1 MESHNSIL
9 LIKTAVISRMVKQS
23 RRKQRQSRKQRKSQR
38 QSRRSQRGG
47 AAPFDA
53 PYEALAGAARAAAQ
67 VAPLD
72 RYISDL
78 PGLIP
83 KQGGGHYRQ
92 RGGEPDPSGNNVMMM
107 NMNSPDSVWAGGAQG
122 GGRYRQRNG
131 SGNAPRPGF
140 VNVSLTNAPAPS
152 APVKP
157 SNNAVRVGNNVLV
170 GGSAPFG
177 DPYTYKLNGGRRYRR
192 KNKKSRR
199 QRSQRGGN
207 APFDAP
213 YSLGFKLPGVNE
225 QFASEGSV
233 NSLYSQN
240 RGAQGY

>member
-1 MESHNSIL
+1 
-9 LIKTAVISRMVKQS
+9 MVKQH
-23 RRKQRQSRKQRKSQR
+23 KSRKQLKSRKQKR
-38 QSRRSQRGG
+38 QSRRNRRNQRGG
-47 AAPFDA
+47 AAAFDA
-53 PYEALAGAARAAAQ
+53 PYEALTDPARDAAQ

-72 RYISDL
+72 RYIAAL

-83 KQGGGHYRQ
+83 R
-92 RGGEPDPSGNNVMMM
+92 
-107 NMNSPDSVWAGGAQG
+107 QG

-131 SGNAPRPGF
+131 NGSIN
-140 VNVSLTNAPAPS
+140 TNAPIILTNTQPL
-152 APVKP
+152 
-157 SNNAVRVGNNVLV
+157 NMT

-177 DPYTYKLNGGRRYRR
+177 DPYTYKLNGGRRRSLR
-192 KNKKSRR
+192 NR
-199 QRSQRGGN
+199 RSQRGGN

-213 YSLGFKLPGVNE
+213 YSLGYKLPGVNE

>member
-1 MESHNSIL
+1 
-9 LIKTAVISRMVKQS
+9 MVKQS
-23 RRKQRQSRKQRKSQR
+23 RRSRKQSRRSRKQRK
-38 QSRRSQRGG
+38 QSRRQRGG
-47 AAPFDA
+47 AASFNA
-53 PYEALAGAARAAAQ
+53 PYEALTGPARDAAQ

-72 RYISDL
+72 RYIADL

-83 KQGGGHYRQ
+83 RQGGGHYRQ
-92 RGGEPDPSGNNVMMM
+92 RNGN
-107 NMNSPDSVWAGGAQG
+107 G
-122 GGRYRQRNG
+122 NG
-131 SGNAPRPGF
+131 NF
-140 VNVSLTNAPAPS
+140 VNVPLNAPPV
-152 APVKP
+152 APVTP
-157 SNNAVRVGNNVLV
+157 STNVLV

-199 QRSQRGGN
+199 QRNQRGGN

-213 YSLGFKLPGVNE
+213 YSLGYKLPGVNE

>member
-1 MESHNSIL
+1 
-9 LIKTAVISRMVKQS
+9 MVK
-23 RRKQRQSRKQRKSQR
+23 QSRKQRKSRSQSRKQKR

-53 PYEALAGAARAAAQ
+53 PYEALTGASRDAAQ

-92 RGGEPDPSGNNVMMM
+92 RNGNGPSENDFININLTQTPASASVVPAANAIKVGENI
-107 NMNSPDSVWAGGAQG
+107 
-122 GGRYRQRNG
+122 
-131 SGNAPRPGF
+131 
-140 VNVSLTNAPAPS
+140 
-152 APVKP
+152 
-157 SNNAVRVGNNVLV
+157 LV

-177 DPYTYKLNGGRRYRR
+177 DPYTYKLNGGRRQRR
-192 KNKKSRR
+192 RRSLRNRR
-199 QRSQRGGN
+199 QRNQRGGN

-213 YSLGFKLPGVNE
+213 YSLGYKLPGVNE

>member
-1 MESHNSIL
+1 MV
-9 LIKTAVISRMVKQS
+9 KKQSRKQS
-23 RRKQRQSRKQRKSQR
+23 RRSRKQRR
-38 QSRRSQRGG
+38 QSRRSHRRNQRGG

-53 PYEALAGAARAAAQ
+53 PYEALTGASRDAAQ

-83 KQGGGHYRQ
+83 KQGGGK
-92 RGGEPDPSGNNVMMM
+92 
-107 NMNSPDSVWAGGAQG
+107 
-122 GGRYRQRNG
+122 RNG
-131 SGNAPRPGF
+131 NSGF
-140 VNVSLTNAPAPS
+140 VNVPITPAPEPTP
-152 APVKP
+152 APIVP
-157 SNNAVRVGNNVLV
+157 AANAIKVGENILV

-177 DPYTYKLNGGRRYRR
+177 DPYTYKLNGGRRQRR
-192 KNKKSRR
+192 RRSLRNRR
-199 QRSQRGGN
+199 QRNQRGGN

-213 YSLGFKLPGVNE
+213 YSLGYKLPGVNE

>member
-1 MESHNSIL
+1 
-9 LIKTAVISRMVKQS
+9 MVKQGRS
-23 RRKQRQSRKQRKSQR
+23 RKQQRQSRKQRKSRR
-38 QSRRSQRGG
+38 QSRHRRNQRGG

-83 KQGGGHYRQ
+83 R
-92 RGGEPDPSGNNVMMM
+92 
-107 NMNSPDSVWAGGAQG
+107 QG

-131 SGNAPRPGF
+131 NGSGNGNPTYPGF
-140 VNVSLTNAPAPS
+140 ENVPLNNAPAPS
-152 APVKP
+152 DPVVP
-157 SNNAVRVGNNVLV
+157 ANNVVKVGENILV

-199 QRSQRGGN
+199 QRNQRGGN
-207 APFDAP
+207 APFNAP
-213 YSLGFKLPGVNE
+213 YSFGYKLPGVNE

>member
-1 MESHNSIL
+1 
-9 LIKTAVISRMVKQS
+9 MVKQS
-23 RRKQRQSRKQRKSQR
+23 RKQQRRSRKQQRRSRKQKRQSRY
-38 QSRRSQRGG
+38 RRNQRGG

-78 PGLIP
+78 PSLIP

-92 RGGEPDPSGNNVMMM
+92 RNGN
-107 NMNSPDSVWAGGAQG
+107 SE
-122 GGRYRQRNG
+122 
-131 SGNAPRPGF
+131 F
-140 VNVSLTNAPAPS
+140 VNVPITPAPAP
-152 APVKP
+152 APIVP
-157 SNNAVRVGNNVLV
+157 AANSIQVGENILV

-177 DPYTYKLNGGRRYRR
+177 DPYTYKLNGGRRHRR
-192 KNKKSRR
+192 SLRNRR
-199 QRSQRGGN
+199 QRNQRGGN

-213 YSLGFKLPGVNE
+213 YSLGYKLPGVNE

>member
-1 MESHNSIL
+1 L
-9 LIKTAVISRMVKQS
+9 
-23 RRKQRQSRKQRKSQR
+23 
-38 QSRRSQRGG
+38 
-47 AAPFDA
+47 
-53 PYEALAGAARAAAQ
+53 LAGAARDAAQ
-67 VAPLD
+67 VGPLD
-72 RYISDL
+72 RYIADL

-83 KQGGGHYRQ
+83 R
-92 RGGEPDPSGNNVMMM
+92 
-107 NMNSPDSVWAGGAQG
+107 QG

-131 SGNAPRPGF
+131 NGNF
-140 VNVSLTNAPAPS
+140 VNVPINSVPAPT
-152 APVKP
+152 PVVP
-157 SNNAVRVGNNVLV
+157 SNNSVNINGVAMV

-199 QRSQRGGN
+199 QRNQRGGN

-213 YSLGFKLPGVNE
+213 YSLGLKLPGVNE
-225 QFASEGSV
+225 QFANEGSV

>member
-1 MESHNSIL
+1 
-9 LIKTAVISRMVKQS
+9 MVKQS
-23 RRKQRQSRKQRKSQR
+23 RKQLKSRKQRQQRQSRKQR
-38 QSRRSQRGG
+38 QSRRSHRRNQRGG

-53 PYEALAGAARAAAQ
+53 PYEALTGAARAAAQ

-72 RYISDL
+72 RYIADL

-83 KQGGGHYRQ
+83 R
-92 RGGEPDPSGNNVMMM
+92 
-107 NMNSPDSVWAGGAQG
+107 QG

-131 SGNAPRPGF
+131 NGPSENEF
-140 VNVSLTNAPAPS
+140 VNVPITPAPAP
-152 APVKP
+152 APTP
-157 SNNAVRVGNNVLV
+157 ASNAITVGDEVLV

-177 DPYTYKLNGGRRYRR
+177 DPYTYKLNGGRRNRR
-192 KNKKSRR
+192 RRQSHRR
-199 QRSQRGGN
+199 QRNQRGGN

-213 YSLGFKLPGVNE
+213 YSLGLKLPGVNA
-225 QFASEGSV
+225 QFANEGSV

>member
-1 MESHNSIL
+1 
-9 LIKTAVISRMVKQS
+9 MVKQS
-23 RRKQRQSRKQRKSQR
+23 RKQRKSQKQRQSRKQRKSR
-38 QSRRSQRGG
+38 RNLRNRRSQRGG

-53 PYEALAGAARAAAQ
+53 PYEALAGAARDAAQ

-83 KQGGGHYRQ
+83 R
-92 RGGEPDPSGNNVMMM
+92 
-107 NMNSPDSVWAGGAQG
+107 QG

-131 SGNAPRPGF
+131 NVNSNGNPTYPGF
-140 VNVSLTNAPAPS
+140 ENVPLTNAPSLP
-152 APVKP
+152 PET
-157 SNNAVRVGNNVLV
+157 VGSNVLV

-192 KNKKSRR
+192 RNQRRSRR
-199 QRSQRGGN
+199 QRNQRGGS

-213 YSLGFKLPGVNE
+213 YSLGYKLPGVNE

>member
-1 MESHNSIL
+1 
-9 LIKTAVISRMVKQS
+9 MVKQS
-23 RRKQRQSRKQRKSQR
+23 RKR
-38 QSRRSQRGG
+38 QSRRSRKQKRQSRRNQRGG
-47 AAPFDA
+47 AASFNA
-53 PYEALAGAARAAAQ
+53 PYEALTGPARDAAQ

-72 RYISDL
+72 RYIAAL

-83 KQGGGHYRQ
+83 R
-92 RGGEPDPSGNNVMMM
+92 
-107 NMNSPDSVWAGGAQG
+107 QG

-131 SGNAPRPGF
+131 NGSMNTMNTSMNTMNAPTNTMNTSINTNGSGNSMEEM
-140 VNVSLTNAPAPS
+140 N
-152 APVKP
+152 
-157 SNNAVRVGNNVLV
+157 GNSMGVMT

-199 QRSQRGGN
+199 SSRRNQSQRGGN

-213 YSLGFKLPGVNE
+213 YSLGYKLPGVNE

-233 NSLYSQN
+233 NSLYSQS